1 MLDDV
6 GPALVAHVEAFHE
19 AHPLEEGE
27 PLDSARRA
35 LADLL
40 RPADVR
46 LDPRSI
52 DPMLDRLVADGV
64 LVRTSTSLALPSH
77 APAEHRGNPLVEQVV
92 EAISSEPAQP
102 PTIKDLVAQ
111 GIGRDAIDAAIRTG
125 LVVRVAPELVFLPD
139 LIDRAREIVAGASG
153 SGITVSAFREALG
166 TSRKYAVPLL
176 EWFDQRGIT
185 RRDGDVRFPRSS

>member
-1 MLDDV
+1 M
-6 GPALVAHVEAFHE
+6 EAFHE
-19 AHPLEEGE
+19 NHPLEEGE
-27 PLDSARRA
+27 PLGSARRA

-40 RPADVR
+40 RPANGR
-46 LDPRSI
+46 LDPGSI
-52 DPMLDRLVADGV
+52 DPMLDRLVADGS

-77 APAEHRGNPLVEQVV
+77 ARAERRDDPLVQRVV
-92 EAISSEPAQP
+92 EAISLEPAQP
-102 PTIKDLVAQ
+102 PTIRELVAQ
-111 GIGRDAIDAAIRTG
+111 GIGRDAIDAAIRAG
-125 LVVRVAPELVFLPD
+125 LVVRVAPELVFLPE
-139 LIDRAREIVAGASG
+139 LIDRAREIVAQESA